1 MPSQILIKN
10 SWIGLVISGE
20 PWAGEFTSDF
30 LEFPN
35 SECVAAC
42 ERNGYAAGQ
51 HTTYVRERDVLNCG
65 NGR

>member
-1 MPSQILIKN
+1 MTPL
-10 SWIGLVISGE
+10 ISGD
-20 PWAGEFTSDF
+20 PWAGEVVSDF

-51 HTTYVRERDVLNCG
+51 HTTYVRERDVRNCG